1 MPVLDGYAAT
11 RRWRELEQQRK
22 SQRRLPIIAMTA
34 NAMAGD
40 RRKCLDAGMDDYLS
54 KPVSRAELE
63 QCIARWKDTQMPV
76 PAPAPSVADS
86 QDPQRPAVLD
96 QNILGEL
103 REVLGTEV
111 DKIVAVYLEDTPR
124 LIAQLEH
131 AVAASNPIALRIAAH
146 TLKSSSANVG
156 AMTLSNAARDLE
168 YGARDGTL
176 SQPAVAVA
184 QIVSE
189 FAQVREALRDTVAA
203 QNEKH

>member
-1 MPVLDGYAAT
+1 M
-11 RRWRELEQQRK
+11 
-22 SQRRLPIIAMTA
+22 
-34 NAMAGD
+34 
-40 RRKCLDAGMDDYLS
+40 
-54 KPVSRAELE
+54 
-63 QCIARWKDTQMPV
+63 
-76 PAPAPSVADS
+76 
-86 QDPQRPAVLD
+86 
-96 QNILGEL
+96 
-103 REVLGTEV
+103 
-111 DKIVAVYLEDTPR
+111 
-124 LIAQLEH
+124 
-131 AVAASNPIALRIAAH
+131 AASNPIALRIAAH